1 MENLNKHVASVSGTL
16 ERTIQPCDTRQLI
29 ITWMSNIKFKHNL
42 FVPWTFKLV
51 RYFTSINVRKADVK
65 FLGCIDNQMF
75 LPMELRHVD
84 PPPRPP
90 LSSFLSVK
98 VFIK

>member
-1 MENLNKHVASVSGTL
+1 
-16 ERTIQPCDTRQLI
+16 
-29 ITWMSNIKFKHNL
+29 MSNIKFKHNL

-51 RYFTSINVRKADVK
+51 RYFTSINVKKADVK

-84 PPPRPP
+84 PLPATRFLP
-90 LSSFLSVK
+90 SFPWKFLLTSYSKDYVWHDPK
-98 VFIK
+98 GMGVACTV